1 MTVAPGQYG
10 IWVGGGQLTPDLAVT
25 IEALGYGAVWI
36 GGSPPADLELPESLL
51 AATEGLV
58 VATGIVNMWGSPAP
72 EVAASYRRI
81 AERYPDRFLLGVG
94 IGHPEAVGEYKK
106 PYATIVEYLD
116 DLDAG
121 GVPVEG
127 RALAALGPQ
136 VLAVARDRTA
146 GAHPYLTTPR
156 HTREARRILGEG
168 PLLAPEQKVV
178 LDTDVERARA
188 IGREKVSN
196 PYLKLTNYRSNLIRE
211 GFTEQDLDT
220 ASDAL
225 VDALAVHGDPATVA
239 AGLTAHLDAGADHVC
254 AQVLVRD
261 DAEYVPALS
270 SLAEALELPNTR
282 SR

>member
-1 MTVAPGQYG
+1 MTVAPGRYG
-10 IWVGGGQLTPDLAVT
+10 IWASGPQLDPELAAT
-25 IEALGYGAVWI
+25 IERLGYGAVWI

-51 AATEGLV
+51 AATDHLV
-58 VATGIVNMWGSPAP
+58 VATGIVNMWGSPAA
-72 EVAASYRRI
+72 ETATSYRRI

-94 IGHPEAVGEYKK
+94 IGHPEAVGQYRK

-116 DLDAG
+116 ELDAG

-127 RALAALGPQ
+127 RALAALGPK

-146 GAHPYLTTPR
+146 GAHPYLTTPH
-156 HTREARRILGEG
+156 HTRAARRILGDG

-188 IGREKVSN
+188 TGREKVRN
-196 PYLKLTNYRSNLIRE
+196 PYLRLTNYRNNLLRE

-225 VDALAVHGDPATVA
+225 VDALAVHGDAATVA
-239 AGLTAHLDAGADHVC
+239 AGLTAHLDAGADHIC
-254 AQVLVRD
+254 AQVLVGD
-261 DAEYVPALS
+261 VAEYIPALT
-270 SLAEALELPNTR
+270 SLAEALRL
-282 SR
+282 

>member
-1 MTVAPGQYG
+1 MTVAPGRYG
-10 IWVGGGQLTPDLAVT
+10 IWAGGAQLSPELAAT
-25 IEALGYGAVWI
+25 IEQLGYGAVWI

-51 AATEGLV
+51 AATDRLV
-58 VATGIVNMWGSPAP
+58 VATGIVNMWGSPAA
-72 EVAASYRRI
+72 ETAASYRRI

-94 IGHPEAVGEYKK
+94 IGHPEATGQYRK

-116 DLDAG
+116 ELDAG

-127 RALAALGPQ
+127 RALAALGPK

-146 GAHPYLTTPR
+146 GAHPYLTTPQ
-156 HTREARRILGEG
+156 HTREARGILGEG

-196 PYLKLTNYRSNLIRE
+196 PYLKLTNYRNNLLRE

-225 VDALAVHGDPATVA
+225 VDALAIHGDAATVA

-254 AQVLVRD
+254 AQVLVD
-261 DAEYVPALS
+261 DGDAYVPALT
-270 SLAEALELPNTR
+270 SLAEALQL
-282 SR
+282 

>member
-1 MTVAPGQYG
+1 MTVAPGRYG
-10 IWVGGGQLTPDLAVT
+10 IWAGGAQLSPELAAT
-25 IEALGYGAVWI
+25 IEQLGYGAVWI

-51 AATEGLV
+51 AATEHLV
-58 VATGIVNMWGSPAP
+58 VATGIVNMWGSPAA
-72 EVAASYRRI
+72 EVATSYRRI

-94 IGHPEAVGEYKK
+94 IGHPEATGQYRK

-127 RALAALGPQ
+127 RALAALGPK

-146 GAHPYLTTPR
+146 GAHPYLTTPH
-156 HTREARRILGEG
+156 HTREARGILGDG

-196 PYLKLTNYRSNLIRE
+196 PYLKLTNYRNNLLRE

-225 VDALAVHGDPATVA
+225 VDALAVHGDAATVA

-254 AQVLVRD
+254 AQVLVSD
-261 DAEYVPALS
+261 GAEYVPALT
-270 SLAEALELPNTR
+270 SLAEALRL
-282 SR
+282 